1 MEPVYQ
7 LSNDSI
13 WRPSPV
19 TAATEAWLNTDKKN
33 YRTTMANNRNYW
45 GDASVNSTS
54 TGSSSVFS
62 NDEGTYEQKV
72 REIEEYYV
80 RTLLNED
87 ETEAEAGADA
97 VVDQE
102 WNRSETSS
110 VTSSPHKTTFTFE
123 TGNVGEKAIFDY
135 GTKQFSPTEPVE
147 YNADFDAGVKP
158 VKKELEVKINSE
170 YAPKSDLLPLT
181 TENLERLSLTSEKPA
196 CKPAVHIKK
205 TTSSGN
211 SNSGGGSGHNSARE
225 DTNRGLYKTE
235 LCESYTTKGT
245 CRYGNKCQFAHGLSE
260 LKFRQFGNNF
270 RTKPCINWTK
280 LGYCPYGKRCC
291 FKHGSDQDIK
301 VYLKAGTYLSNAEK
315 EPKKNLHANVKAL
328 QKITW

>member
-7 LSNDSI
+7 ISSDSI
-13 WRPSPV
+13 WRASSKI
-19 TAATEAWLNTDKKN
+19 ATKEVCSNIEKKN
-33 YRTTMANNRNYW
+33 YKMMLMNNRNYA
-45 GDASVNSTS
+45 GNMSVHSSS
-54 TGSSSVFS
+54 TGPSSVFS

-87 ETEAEAGADA
+87 EVEQESTDA

-110 VTSSPHKTTFTFE
+110 VTSSPTKLPFAFE
-123 TGNVGEKAIFDY
+123 SRNVSEKALFDTSNRSSVSAEPLEFNGNVTAS
-135 GTKQFSPTEPVE
+135 GTPI
-147 YNADFDAGVKP
+147 
-158 VKKELEVKINSE
+158 KKELEVKINSE

-181 TENLERLSLTSEKPA
+181 TENLERLSITSEKLP

-205 TTSSGN
+205 TTSSVNNNNGN
-211 SNSGGGSGHNSARE
+211 GNDGNLQ

-235 LCESYTTKGT
+235 LCESFTTKGT

-301 VYLKAGTYLSNAEK
+301 VYLKAGTYLSNSEK
-315 EPKKNLHANVKAL
+315 EEKKNLHANVKAL